1 MVRPCNQ
8 THKILKL
15 FGSLAETPVGPT
27 EAPTEAPPQTGMV
40 SNVYDREKEII
51 STKQWNTIFF
61 YFN

>member
-1 MVRPCNQ
+1 MIRPCNQ
-8 THKILKL
+8 THIILKL

-51 STKQWNTIFF
+51 
-61 YFN
+61 